1 MIFVMLTKSDLKN
14 IGDIVQNEIQP
25 VRRDIKTLKTDVT
38 KIRKDMNM
46 VLGYLDKEYIDL
58 RKRVERIEEHLG
70 LPSIQ

>member
-1 MIFVMLTKSDLKN
+1 MLTKSDLKN